1 MLEKKFANKDLG
13 IELNSYI
20 DKQQNVWFRGKDVA
34 QILGYSDTDD
44 AVRRH
49 VSIENKMTQ
58 FIQPKCSPG
67 KTPGQQNNK
76 NVPPVK
82 HRANK
87 MTQFIQPKCSPAKT
101 AGQQNNIGGVKKTPQ
116 QSNIGGV
123 KTPGQQ
129 NDTGGKYCIFINK
142 PGFYELVFG
151 SK

>member
-1 MLEKKFANKDLG
+1 MTNMLEKKFTNKDLG
-13 IELNSYI
+13 IELKSFI

-34 QILGYSDTDD
+34 EILGYSDTDD

-58 FIQPKCSPG
+58 FIQPKCSPS

-82 HRANK
+82 HQVNK
-87 MTQFIQPKCSPAKT
+87 MTQFIQPKCSP
-101 AGQQNNIGGVKKTPQ
+101 G
-116 QSNIGGV
+116 

-129 NDTGGKYCIFINK
+129 NNTKVKCCRPETTPQQSKSVGVVKRDLNK
-142 PGFYELVFG
+142 MTPEESIKLIVV
-151 SK
+151 